1 MLIILDNSVLSTFT
15 RMENIEVILELF
27 GEIIIPIGVSE
38 EYVKNKEVV
47 DITNWAKIIKL
58 DDDETLNSISPKLGV
73 GESQSIILALRYK
86 CILGIDDRVSREM
99 AKKQGLDVIGSMGI
113 LRLAYESGL
122 I

>member
-1 MLIILDNSVLSTFT
+1 MLDNSVLSTFT
-15 RMENIEVILELF
+15 RIENIEVIRELF
-27 GEIIIPIGVSE
+27 GEVIIPMGVFE
-38 EYVKNKEVV
+38 RHLKDKNTV
-47 DITNWAKIIKL
+47 DLTNWAKIVKL
-58 DDDETLNSISPKLGV
+58 TDDETLKATSLKLGI

-86 CILGIDDRVSREM
+86 CILGIDDRVSRDV